1 MSMLPMD
8 QRDGAIWL
16 DGALLPWR
24 DARIHVLSHG
34 LHSTRAFDCRQMPK
48 AYNRRG
54 AILHDRRTAMAK
66 GQKRSNRE
74 VKKPKADKKKAP
86 ATAGSVPDALAKAK
100 PGAAAAGKK

>member
-1 MSMLPMD
+1 M
-8 QRDGAIWL
+8 RN
-16 DGALLPWR
+16 
-24 DARIHVLSHG
+24 
-34 LHSTRAFDCRQMPK
+34 

-54 AILHDRRTAMAK
+54 AMVHDRRTAMAK

-86 ATAGSVPDALAKAK
+86 ASTGSVPDALAKTK